1 MMWQKLFD
9 KQGVVLNPSER
20 EYVSAYEADP
30 GGRAYYGMARILY
43 RYEFSDEA
51 IEVLLSGLARYPD
64 DVVARVWLGY
74 YLYQKQLFGL
84 AWQTLEQAA
93 RHDLEDNT
101 MGWGLRFKLA
111 VLLGYTHHSAEAMA
125 VLERMAGDARLEQMM
140 SAYTLHGEGQV
151 IELLAQE
158 FELPLAEFNDL
169 IKTARAWSRADGGI
183 MAHAAQQG
191 LPARGDQQSITEV
204 EAENIN
210 INRDRAASAPESSAY
225 AGFYAVPL
233 AEVLSVSSADGAAS
247 PSYGGE
253 LDSQTLAEIFEKQG
267 YVQRA
272 LEIYRRMVA
281 KHPSHDGY
289 RQRLREL
296 EVKIKAQAPSAAADL
311 YGSVSVKSEM
321 MSDLERKRSL
331 KQRTQFLQELL
342 EHLPREA

>member
-9 KQGVVLNPSER
+9 KQGVALNSSER
-20 EYVSAYEADP
+20 ECVSAYEADP

-51 IEVLLSGLARYPD
+51 IEILLSGLARYPD

-125 VLERMAGDARLEQMM
+125 VLERMAGDARLEQVM
-140 SAYTLHGEGQV
+140 STYTLHGEGQA

-158 FELPLAEFNDL
+158 FELPLAEFNVL
-169 IKTARAWSRADGGI
+169 IQEARVWSRADGGI
-183 MAHAAQQG
+183 MAHSAQNG
-191 LPARGDQQSITEV
+191 LPARRDDLQNITEV

-210 INRDRAASAPESSAY
+210 INRAASAPESSAY

-233 AEVLSVSSADGAAS
+233 AEVLSASSADAEAS

-289 RQRLREL
+289 RRRLREL
-296 EVKIKAQAPSAAADL
+296 EVKTKAQAPCTAADS
-311 YGSVSVKSEM
+311 YGSVSAKSEM
-321 MSDLERKRSL
+321 ISDLERKRSL